1 LQRRAVVEP
10 RRHLTPVSRVATGD
24 LLPVADKGTN
34 EGSGEVLTRSALCIS
49 PTIHH
54 MERVVP

>member
-1 LQRRAVVEP
+1 MQRRQVVEP
-10 RRHLTPVSRVATGD
+10 RRHLTPVSRAATGD

-34 EGSGEVLTRSALCIS
+34 DASGEVLTMSALCIS